1 MTNKNSIPN
10 RLREVREEYNEQIK
24 DNYSKKKLSQNKKI
38 KTLEYMADKCCVTK
52 SVISKNETGASEPS
66 LNTVITYADEFGVSV
81 DYLLKRSNAKLPENF
96 SISHEL
102 GLSDEAIK
110 TLKSLKN
117 TSPDLLALTN
127 IIISGMDGES
137 IAYYNNVFTQMCE
150 EYKYSVNSS
159 YYQNFISSGDSE
171 INDAKVNFDVEKK
184 MVYRN
189 RSAFI
194 ESLYEYWY
202 EVMAAKM
209 SKLFENAIEAKIEF
223 LQYLDSPE
231 GIAYLDAAMEE
242 SERYIAEYGTDVWQ
256 T

>member
-1 MTNKNSIPN
+1 MNKNKKPLKY
-10 RLREVREEYNEQIK
+10 RLREVRQEYNEQVR
-24 DNYSKKKLSQNKKI
+24 DNNSKKRLSQNKETKSQI
-38 KTLEYMADKCCVTK
+38 YMAEKSCVTK
-52 SVISKNETGASEPS
+52 SVISKNESEETEPS

-102 GLSDEAIK
+102 GLTDEAIK

-117 TSPDLLALTN
+117 TSPDLLALAN

-137 IAYYNNVFTQMCE
+137 IAYYNNVFTQMCD

-159 YYQNFISSGDSE
+159 YYKNFISSGASE
-171 INDAKVNFDVEKK
+171 INDAKLIFDIEKK
-184 MVYRN
+184 MVNRN
-189 RSAFI
+189 RSAAI

-209 SKLFENAIEAKIEF
+209 SKLFENEIETYIEY
-223 LQYLDSPE
+223 LQYMNSPK
-231 GIAYLDAAMEE
+231 GIADLDAAMEE
-242 SERYIAEYGTDVWQ
+242 SERYIAEE
-256 T
+256 